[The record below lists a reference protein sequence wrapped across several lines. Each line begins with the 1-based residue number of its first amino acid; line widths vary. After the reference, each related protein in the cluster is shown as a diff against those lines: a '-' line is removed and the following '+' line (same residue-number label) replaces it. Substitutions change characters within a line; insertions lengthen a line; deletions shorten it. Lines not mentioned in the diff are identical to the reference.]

1 MRSRP
6 ARWTPGKR
14 PDQKPRSG
22 FVLITVLVVIAF
34 LALAAYRYND
44 LMRSEYIAS
53 HGAQRSA
60 ETRALAESGLHYA
73 MAVLSGGQPLAA
85 NTSLQV
91 EVDPSNNSPLK
102 GNFQILEVVEESAK
116 LNLNALL
123 DLDGSGETL
132 REVLQKTQAA
142 VPELTDDVISAIID
156 WMDEDDEFEEQGA
169 ENEYYMALE
178 PPYRCKNG
186 PIDSLDELLLVKGVT
201 PSIVN
206 GSEASPGLRSL
217 FTANTREVNYEPEGS
232 TIVRLNEG
240 DLATLET
247 NLSTVVGDPTI
258 SQFIMAY
265 RLYGNKKAGSSGSGA
280 SGGSSSSG
288 TSGGGGTLYQSTPSP
303 LSGGASSPGTSGGG
317 GAPMSGGASSPSG
330 TPATSSGSRGGT
342 SSAGAF
348 SGGSSGAA
356 PAASVGSGGADRV
369 ITSSGAF
376 TVTPTGGGTSG
387 QSSAQASAPVVVDPA
402 LLQAQIDK
410 DKQPNFFRQLKKV
423 KSIFD
428 LAATDVSVSYQSGNK
443 TVTGTLKSP
452 LKDPAIASQY
462 LPLLF
467 SGTSPAAAPDSSD
480 KVELPARVNVMS
492 APYEVLSLL
501 PGLEDQ
507 DVQNILTNR
516 PQPGDSTGDTL
527 AWLMTKAQISASKLS
542 RVENYLTTR
551 PKLVR
556 VVSVGKL
563 DGFGVNTVLEG
574 MIDLSGPRPRL
585 AGVRDL
591 TDLYRSSGKSQ
602 TP

>member
-6 ARWTPGKR
+6 TRRKSGKR
-14 PDQKPRSG
+14 PVLKPRSG

-91 EVDPSNNSPLK
+91 EVDPSNNSPLR

-123 DLDGSGETL
+123 DLDGSGQTL

-142 VPELTDDVISAIID
+142 VPELTVDVISAIID

-206 GSEASPGLRSL
+206 GSETSPGLRSL

-232 TIVRLNEG
+232 TLVRLNDG

-247 NLSTVVGDPTI
+247 NLSAVVGDPTI
-258 SQFIMAY
+258 AQFIMAY
-265 RLYGNKKAGSSGSGA
+265 RLYGNKKAGASGGSGGGG
-280 SGGSSSSG
+280 GGSSSSPSAG
-288 TSGGGGTLYQSTPSP
+288 GSASGASSGGGGP
-303 LSGGASSPGTSGGG
+303 
-317 GAPMSGGASSPSG
+317 PSG
-330 TPATSSGSRGGT
+330 ASGSRGGLPP
-342 SSAGAF
+342 AGAPA
-348 SGGSSGAA
+348 GGSSPVALSA
-356 PAASVGSGGADRV
+356 TVSSGGAV
-369 ITSSGAF
+369 SVTSTGGTVTVTSSGSGSGSQN
-376 TVTPTGGGTSG
+376 PG
-387 QSSAQASAPVVVDPA
+387 QSSAPVVVDPA

-428 LAATDVSVSYQSGNK
+428 LAATDVAVSYQSGNK

-462 LPLLF
+462 LPILF
-467 SGTSPAAAPDSSD
+467 SGTSTAPAPDSSD
-480 KVELPARVNVMS
+480 KVELPARVNVMT

-516 PQPGDSTGDTL
+516 PQPGDSTGETL
-527 AWLMTKAQISASKLS
+527 AWLLTKAQISASKLT

-556 VVSVGKL
+556 VVSVGNL

>member
-6 ARWTPGKR
+6 AIRKSGKR
-14 PDQKPRSG
+14 PVLKPRSG

-91 EVDPSNNSPLK
+91 EVDPSNNSPLR
-102 GNFQILEVVEESAK
+102 GNFQILEVVEDSAK

-123 DLDGSGETL
+123 DLDGSGQTL

-206 GSEASPGLRSL
+206 GSETSPGLRSL

-232 TIVRLNEG
+232 TLVRLNDG

-247 NLSTVVGDPTI
+247 NLSAVVGDPTI
-258 SQFIMAY
+258 AQFIMAY
-265 RLYGNKKAGSSGSGA
+265 RLYGNKKAGA
-280 SGGSSSSG
+280 SGGSGGGGGGTSSSPSAG
-288 TSGGGGTLYQSTPSP
+288 GSASGASSGGGGP
-303 LSGGASSPGTSGGG
+303 
-317 GAPMSGGASSPSG
+317 PSG
-330 TPATSSGSRGGT
+330 ASGSRGGLPP
-342 SSAGAF
+342 AGAPA
-348 SGGSSGAA
+348 GGSSPVALSA
-356 PAASVGSGGADRV
+356 TVSSGGAV
-369 ITSSGAF
+369 SVTSTGGTVTVTSSGSGSGSQN
-376 TVTPTGGGTSG
+376 PG
-387 QSSAQASAPVVVDPA
+387 QSSAPVVVDPA

-428 LAATDVSVSYQSGNK
+428 LAATDVAVSYQSGNK

-462 LPLLF
+462 LPILF
-467 SGTSPAAAPDSSD
+467 SGTSTAPAPDSSD
-480 KVELPARVNVMS
+480 KVELPARVNVMT

-516 PQPGDSTGDTL
+516 PQPGDSTGETL
-527 AWLMTKAQISASKLS
+527 AWLLTKAQISASKLT

-556 VVSVGKL
+556 VVSVGNL